1 MSAKLR
7 GPVWLTMDCSCS
19 LLMTAGTDGA
29 TACPRCGRRWGV
41 VVMLVQDGAS
51 EPTDTLDDVLAAKG
65 AR

>member
-7 GPVWLTMDCSCS
+7 GPLWFSMDCSCG

-29 TACPRCGRRWGV
+29 
-41 VVMLVQDGAS
+41 S
-51 EPTDTLDDVLAAKG
+51 EPTDTLADVLDREEG